1 MAMKCTK
8 CCPKRLKIP
17 KTSKSIQL
25 KSTKPSHESVK
36 HLIKTG
42 SKNSSQ
48 NSTHNKTHTEADDE
62 SNTENEGDCFSN
74 WWDSSCCKCCA
85 CFKRGFVAEKSP
97 ANKLETEYFIQHT
110 QDLTFLSDMRIQP
123 TDVLRVK
130 NKGRAL
136 PSIVPESMKMGLT
149 I

>member
-1 MAMKCTK
+1 MGGAISKGVKMASKCTK
-8 CCPKRLKIP
+8 CC
-17 KTSKSIQL
+17 SKQSSRQVKQL
-25 KSTKPSHESVK
+25 
-36 HLIKTG
+36 II
-42 SKNSSQ
+42 KNSS
-48 NSTHNKTHTEADDE
+48 HNKTHNEAADDE
-62 SNTENEGDCFSN
+62 INTENEGDCFSS
-74 WWDSSCCKCCA
+74 WWDSHCCKCCA
-85 CFKRGFVAEKSP
+85 CFKRGFVAEKSH
-97 ANKLETEYFIQHT
+97 KLETEYFIQHT